1 MARRKLMYMV
11 LDCETATL
19 PFANELA
26 NGDAESKKKIAISK
40 PLIYD
45 IGWQVIDRMGN
56 VYARKQFLVAEIFA
70 VPQVFNTAYY
80 AEKRPIYL
88 EMLAKGE
95 TVVKPWGEVV
105 EEFLS
110 DCSMCDF
117 VGAFNSMFDFV
128 KAIPFTDL
136 YISKL
141 YSADYFRWERDQKN
155 FCSAIIKEKS
165 KRETIGRKFDTF
177 KFRDIEI
184 PLFDIWGMCCES
196 LLNRDAYRLLCLD
209 LEMISNSGEFF
220 KTSAESSF
228 RYLAEKYDFEEAHT
242 ALADVEIES
251 FILSKILRRKAVTQ
265 GIEFF
270 PFRKLGK
277 TGDFL
282 MNGKGV
288 KEKHFDCVLDIMSRK
303 VISEEEYAEANNYAK
318 GFYNRYHRLMDIRE
332 ERFY

>member
-1 MARRKLMYMV
+1 MGRKKILYGV

-26 NGDAESKKKIAISK
+26 KDNAEGKKRIAIAK

-45 IGWQVIDRMGN
+45 IGWQVIDRQGN
-56 VYARKQFLVAEIFA
+56 VYVKKQFLVAEIFA

-88 EMLAKGE
+88 RMLANGE
-95 TVVKPWGEVV
+95 TVIKPWNEVV
-105 EEFLS
+105 NEMLS
-110 DCSMCDF
+110 DFSMCDF

-141 YSADYFRWERDQKN
+141 YDPSYYEWERVQRN
-155 FCSAIIKEKS
+155 FCRQIVKEKS
-165 KRETIGRKFDTF
+165 KRESMGRKFDTF
-177 KFRDIEI
+177 KFRDVEI

-196 LLNRDAYRLLCLD
+196 LLNRDKYRRLCLD
-209 LEMISNSGEFF
+209 LEMISESGEFF

-228 RYLAEKYDFEEAHT
+228 RYLSEKYDFEEAHT

-251 FILSKILRRKAVTQ
+251 VILSKILMRKAVTQ

-282 MNGKGV
+282 ASARGLS
-288 KEKHFDCVLDIMSRK
+288 EKHFDVVLSQMGKR
-303 VISEEEYAEANNYAK
+303 VISEDAYDEASNYAK
-318 GFYNRYHRLMDIRE
+318 GFYNRYHRLMDMKE
-332 ERFY
+332 ERFR